1 MVIQSQVI
9 TKFLQ
14 SVTEVYYK
22 GRQVLQNTSG
32 ITKCDRLLPQCASG
46 ITKCDKLLL
55 QSASGTT
62 KCDRLLQSASGIT
75 IATVLLN
82 KIFDFSIKIFF
93 QIIFCSYKI
102 LVIFLLQ
109 T

>member
-1 MVIQSQVI
+1 MRQV
-9 TKFLQ
+9 LQ
-14 SVTEVYYK
+14 SATSSYYK
-22 GRQVLQNTSG
+22 VRQVLQNVTG
-32 ITKCDRLLPQCASG
+32 YYKVRQV
-46 ITKCDKLLL
+46 L
-55 QSASGTT
+55 QS
-62 KCDRLLQSASGIT
+62 
-75 IATVLLN
+75 ATVLLN